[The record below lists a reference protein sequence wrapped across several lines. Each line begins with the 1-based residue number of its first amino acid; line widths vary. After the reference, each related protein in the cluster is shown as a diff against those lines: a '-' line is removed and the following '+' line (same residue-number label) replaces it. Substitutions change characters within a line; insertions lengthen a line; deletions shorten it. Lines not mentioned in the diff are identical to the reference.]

1 MKMVNEKEKAVA
13 AAHQQEQRIAQD
25 KLQETKHMYEMKL
38 QDLREVIA
46 GKNQDILRLEQD
58 LEATI
63 RHKKE
68 IAKELI
74 STRDEFQ
81 TFIDKTSPFEKGKS
95 DFLLPPPKSLQK
107 TLEREQLCI
116 TNFSFHNEIQFKG
129 TQTLTYGQRNTVS
142 SVTKE
147 LN

>member
-1 MKMVNEKEKAVA
+1 MVNEKEKAVA

-107 TLEREQLCI
+107 TLERE
-116 TNFSFHNEIQFKG
+116 TTMYYKF
-129 TQTLTYGQRNTVS
+129 
-142 SVTKE
+142 
-147 LN
+147 